1 MSTSPPW
8 MPFNVGDYL
17 RDTGHLTVAEHG
29 AYMLLI
35 MRYWQDGGLPGDE
48 GMIRRY
54 SLLSAEQW
62 IESRPVL
69 AALFDEGWKHKRI
82 DTELAKAAEIIG
94 KRKASAER
102 MHSNRRASAEQVHS
116 ESSDMRVPPSPEPL
130 PESPPPSVSVAA
142 EGARD
147 FEELFGIFPRN
158 PTSSRAKAEAA
169 FSATKAEDQPSIIAA
184 ARRFALWFAEDCAT
198 RKRTVDAGLK
208 FAPHL
213 ATWLESGGWREAA
226 ALPVKSDPSAPVLPM
241 VKLNRMNE
249 PEVWEACER
258 LQGKRAATS
267 DATWSFPL
275 DIVVR
280 ARAEVRSPASVE
292 VH

>member
-1 MSTSPPW
+1 
-8 MPFNVGDYL
+8 MPLHVGDYL

-82 DTELAKAAEIIG
+82 DAELAKASEIIG

-102 MHSNRRASAEQVHS
+102 MHSNRRASAVQVQS
-116 ESSDMRVPPSPEPL
+116 ESCDMRVPPLPEPI
-130 PESPPPSVSVAA
+130 PESPPSSVSVAD
-142 EGARD
+142 GARD
-147 FEELFGIFPRN
+147 FDELFEAFPRN
-158 PTSSRAKAEAA
+158 PTSNRAKAEAA
-169 FSATKAEDQPSIIAA
+169 FSATRAEDRPSILAA
-184 ARRFALWFAEDCAT
+184 ARRFASWFAEDCTA
-198 RKRTVDAGLK
+198 RKRTLDAGLK

-213 ATWLESGGWREAA
+213 VTWLESEGWREAA
-226 ALPVKSDPSAPVLPM
+226 TLPVKADPSKPIQPM
-241 VKLNRMNE
+241 VRLNRLNE

-258 LQGKRAATS
+258 LQGKPAPTS
-267 DATWSFPL
+267 DAQWSFPL

-280 ARAEVRSPASVE
+280 ARAELAAPDG